1 MRSTNSGRIDSPAE
15 SQNVLDR
22 PAATVVLA
30 NGKSWLTNV
39 SVLSDPETSDVTE
52 TARRATKPTA
62 RRTRITRRTIPRCQV
77 EMAGGSIVGDIAS
90 THSNTEVWY
99 LSILFRTDVA
109 ENRHV
114 ERRNAE
120 GEIRTPEGL
129 AAHQISSLARLTG
142 LRYLSDFAIART
154 RKYSRPQSR
163 DDRSGATSRS
173 NATTGWT
180 SAYASRI
187 FGWISPNRPTSRP
200 SRTTEATRPGMKFPS
215 STALTSPDC
224 PTSRKRLRTSDFP
237 SVKAALW
244 CIAAAAIRRTF
255 FAPRTTS
262 DVSKIRCGSSRCLFR
277 RKKFNRAGS
286 KDDRRVVNSSL
297 SGLSTSTR
305 GGVSTGSFAEATVRD
320 ITPGIHIR

>member
-15 SQNVLDR
+15 SQNVLDS
-22 PAATVVLA
+22 PAPTVVLS

-77 EMAGGSIVGDIAS
+77 EMAGGSIVGDTAS
-90 THSNTEVWY
+90 THSNTEVWD
-99 LSILFRTDVA
+99 LSILCRTDVA

-154 RKYSRPQSR
+154 RKYLLSLSRA
-163 DDRSGATSRS
+163 ATAAGRHR
-173 NATTGWT
+173 AQMRRRAGRVHTLRG
-180 SAYASRI
+180 
-187 FGWISPNRPTSRP
+187 
-200 SRTTEATRPGMKFPS
+200 S
-215 STALTSPDC
+215 SDGS
-224 PTSRKRLRTSDFP
+224 
-237 SVKAALW
+237 
-244 CIAAAAIRRTF
+244 RRTGRHP
-255 FAPRTTS
+255 APR
-262 DVSKIRCGSSRCLFR
+262 GR
-277 RKKFNRAGS
+277 R
-286 KDDRRVVNSSL
+286 
-297 SGLSTSTR
+297 
-305 GGVSTGSFAEATVRD
+305 
-320 ITPGIHIR
+320 